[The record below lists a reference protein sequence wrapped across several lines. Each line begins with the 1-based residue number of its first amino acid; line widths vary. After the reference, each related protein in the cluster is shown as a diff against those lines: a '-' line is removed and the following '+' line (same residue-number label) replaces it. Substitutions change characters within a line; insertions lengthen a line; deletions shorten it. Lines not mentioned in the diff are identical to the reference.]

1 MRAMLLFVISLY
13 TISICETPL
22 VTVSG
27 TGARSQGMGNNF
39 TAVSN
44 DYSAVFWNPAGLA
57 FTPVREIHVGM
68 GLTSAMSTT
77 DLGTVST
84 DYSKSAFNFSS
95 AGLIRSLPTKQGGL
109 SFALGYSSPYSF
121 EDLRRFRGDDV
132 YIGSVNLNTS
142 TDTLYPG
149 SILHYDDAKLYVNG
163 RLGLFTSAVGWQ
175 VAERFGVGIS
185 LSFVYGSSSSTK
197 SILSHTARGNILD
210 DGTDIRSQTK
220 YTGFDIRLGAMYKI
234 TDNFTSGLRLE
245 IPKTINYYNRV
256 SDSYGSETHR
266 GQLKSSLSGGFGL
279 AYTFPFSTISADAQ
293 FRSPNPEIED
303 GALSHWK
310 GGAGGGIEIPIPK
323 TNILL
328 RGGYSWKQA
337 DLFPFAE
344 FDSRNRLVKDD
355 QYAAIDANNV
365 HMFSAGTTFIISDAI
380 QLECAYTNTQFN
392 LKTVDPEWK
401 NVLDKKTT
409 LHRGNVT
416 VTVQY

>member
-1 MRAMLLFVISLY
+1 MKACLLFVTTLY
-13 TISICETPL
+13 TLSICETPL
-22 VTVSG
+22 VTVNG

-39 TAVSN
+39 TAISN

-57 FTPVREIHVGM
+57 FTPVREVHVGM

-84 DYSKSAFNFSS
+84 DYSKSTFNFSS
-95 AGLIRSLPTKQGGL
+95 AGLLRSLPTKQGGL

-121 EDLRRFRGDDV
+121 EDLQRFNGNDV
-132 YIGSVNLNTS
+132 YIGSANLYTP

-149 SILHYDDAKLYVNG
+149 STLHYDDYKLYVNG
-163 RLGLFTSAVGWQ
+163 RLGLFTGAVGWQ

-185 LSFVYGSSSSTK
+185 LSFIYGTSTSTK
-197 SILSHTARGNILD
+197 SVLTHTARGRIFD
-210 DGTDIRSQTK
+210 DGTEIRSLTN

-234 TDNFTSGLRLE
+234 TSKLTSGLRLE
-245 IPKTINYYNRV
+245 IPKTIRYYNKI
-256 SDSYGSETHR
+256 SDNVITETNH
-266 GQLKSSLSGGFGL
+266 GLLKSSLSGGAGL
-279 AYTFPFSTISADAQ
+279 AYTLPFSTISADVQ

-310 GGAGGGIEIPIPK
+310 GGAGAGIEIPVPK

-344 FDSRNRLVKDD
+344 FDSRNVLVKGD
-355 QYAAIDANNV
+355 QNAASDAEDVN
-365 HMFSAGTTFIISDAI
+365 MFSAGATFLISDVI
-380 QLECAYTNTQFN
+380 QLECAYTNTRFA
-392 LKTVDPEWK
+392 LKTVDPDWK
-401 NVLDKKTT
+401 NVLDKKTN

>member
-1 MRAMLLFVISLY
+1 MRACLLFVITLY
-13 TISICETPL
+13 TLSICETPL

-39 TAVSN
+39 TAISN

-77 DLGTVST
+77 DIGTVST
-84 DYSKSAFNFSS
+84 DYSKSTFNFSS
-95 AGLIRSLPTKQGGL
+95 AGLVRSLPTKQGGL

-121 EDLRRFRGDDV
+121 EDLQRFKGTDV
-132 YIGSVNLNTS
+132 YLGSVNIYTP

-149 SILHYDDAKLYVNG
+149 SVLNYDDAKLYVNG
-163 RLGLFTSAVGWQ
+163 RLGLFTGAVGWQ
-175 VAERFGVGIS
+175 VAEHFGVGIS
-185 LSFVYGSSSSTK
+185 LSFVYGNSTSTK
-197 SILSHTARGNILD
+197 SILSHTARGKIFD
-210 DGTDIRSQTK
+210 DGTDIRSLTN

-234 TDNFTSGLRLE
+234 TSKLTSGLRLE
-245 IPKTINYYNRV
+245 IPKAIHYYNKV
-256 SDSYGSETHR
+256 SDNYGTEAHR
-266 GQLKSSLSGGFGL
+266 GLLKSSLSGGFGL
-279 AYTFPFSTISADAQ
+279 AYTLPFSTISADVQ

-344 FDSRNRLVKDD
+344 FNSRNILVKDD
-355 QYAAIDANNV
+355 QYAASDADDV
-365 HMFSAGTTFIISDAI
+365 HMFSAGATFLISDAI
-380 QLECAYTNTQFN
+380 QLECAYSNTRIA
-392 LKTVDPEWK
+392 LKTVDPDWK
-401 NVLDKKTT
+401 NALDKKNT